1 MLTEELLEL
10 VNATVRQKA
19 EGQTLEVKA
28 AHEGCPKGLYDT
40 LSSFSNQD
48 SGGVLLFGLDEEQGF
63 QVVGVYDLQGLQKM
77 VTEKCNQMEPPVRAV
92 FTIAEANGLPVC
104 AAEIPAVD
112 LSERPCYYRGA
123 GRVKGSYIRVGDA
136 DLPMTDYEL
145 YSYEAFRKHLHD
157 DERPIQRATLS
168 TLNQDALQRYLLDR
182 RVDRPGFGR
191 LDETQQMEM
200 LNITRDGVPTLA
212 AVLNFG
218 IYPQGYLPQLGITA
232 VVVPGKEIG
241 ETAQGDAARFLD
253 NKRIEGT
260 IAEMVEEA
268 LAFCK
273 RNVKTRTI
281 IGPQTGRHT
290 DQTEYPISALREAIL
305 NALIHRDYSIYT
317 EGTPVQLDFFTDR
330 LEIHSPGSL
339 YGRTTVEQL
348 GHSRPDLRN
357 PALAVMAEIL
367 TDAENRYSGI
377 PTIRRE
383 MAAYGLPEPVF
394 ENRRSEFVVILY
406 NSTGQAETS
415 SSPETLEDSDKL
427 LAFCRTP
434 RTRQEIADF
443 LGIKTVFYATSH
455 YVKPLVA
462 AGKLKMTLPDRPGSP
477 KQKYYSC

>member
-10 VNATVRQKA
+10 VNATVRQKT

-28 AHEGCPKGLYDT
+28 AHEGCPKRLYNT

-48 SGGVLLFGLDEEQGF
+48 SGGVLLFGLDEKQGF
-63 QVVGVYDLQGLQKM
+63 QVVGVYDLQDLQKK
-77 VTEKCNQMEPPVRAV
+77 VTEQCNQMEPPVRAV
-92 FTIAEANGLPVC
+92 FTIAEAEGLPVC
-104 AAEIPAVD
+104 AAEIPAID
-112 LSERPCYYRGA
+112 LSERPCYYKGA

-157 DERPIQRATLS
+157 DERPVQRASLS

-191 LDETQQMEM
+191 LDEAQQMEM
-200 LNITRDGVPTLA
+200 LNITRDGVPSLA
-212 AVLNFG
+212 AMLNFG

-273 RNVKTRTI
+273 RNMKTRTI
-281 IGPQTGRHT
+281 IDPQTGRRT
-290 DQTEYPISALREAIL
+290 DQTEYPLSALREAIL

-348 GHSRPDLRN
+348 GYSRPDLRN
-357 PALAVMAEIL
+357 PALAVMAETL

-383 MAAYGLPEPVF
+383 MAAYGLPAPVF
-394 ENRRSEFVVILY
+394 ENRRSEFVVILS
-406 NSTGQAETS
+406 NGIGQAEAS
-415 SSPETLEDSDKL
+415 SSPEALEDSDKL

-455 YVKPLVA
+455 YSK
-462 AGKLKMTLPDRPGSP
+462 
-477 KQKYYSC
+477 

>member
-10 VNATVRQKA
+10 VNTTAHQKA

-28 AHEGCPKGLYDT
+28 AHEGCPKRLYDT

-48 SGGVLLFGLDEEQGF
+48 SGGVLLFGLDEKQEF
-63 QVVGVYDLQGLQKM
+63 QVVGVYDLQDLQKK
-77 VTEKCNQMEPPVRAV
+77 VTEQCNQMEPPVRAI
-92 FTIAEANGLPVC
+92 FTVAEAEGLPVC

-112 LSERPCYYRGA
+112 LSERPCYYKGA

-157 DERPIQRATLS
+157 DERPIQRASLS

-182 RVDRPGFGR
+182 RVNRPGFGR

-200 LNITRDGVPTLA
+200 LNITRDGAPTLA

-260 IAEMVEEA
+260 ISEMVEEA

-273 RNVKTRTI
+273 RNMKTRTI
-281 IGPQTGRHT
+281 IDPQTGRRT

-357 PALAVMAEIL
+357 PALAVMAETL

-394 ENRRSEFVVILY
+394 ENRRSEFVVILS
-406 NSTGQAETS
+406 NGTAQAETS
-415 SSPETLEDSDKL
+415 SPPAALEDSDKL

-443 LGIKTVFYATSH
+443 LGIKTVFYAISH